1 MKKNKFTLLLILLTS
16 FLFFY
21 SKPYA
26 QGVNYVGTS
35 VANFLKIGL
44 GAKSVAIAEA
54 DITIAD
60 DASMLYINPG
70 SISWL
75 EKSSATFSYIQW
87 LVQTNLSY
95 LAVVLPTDYG
105 NIGLDIA
112 YFGSGDIKETT
123 LLRQEGTGRV
133 VSASDLSV
141 GLVYAKNL
149 TDRFSFGIKAKYLSE
164 NLASVSASTFA
175 FDIGSVFVTSF
186 LNNMKIGITLSNF
199 GGSLRFEGNDLLVT
213 QVVPGST
220 TGKQVPAILQTNS
233 WNLPLLFRI
242 GVSSNALEL
251 DNYKLGISYMVID
264 SRDYDVRY
272 NLGASLQVYDLVTL
286 RGGYRFNYDE
296 ATFSAGIGIKT
307 KTDFIGDL
315 MIDYAY
321 TDFGRLNG
329 INQFTLSINF

>member
-1 MKKNKFTLLLILLTS
+1 MKKNKINVLQILVLS
-16 FLFFY
+16 FIIISPFL
-21 SKPYA
+21 KA

-44 GAKSVAIAEA
+44 GAKSVAVAEA

-60 DASMLYINPG
+60 DASMLYLNPG

-75 EKSSATFSYIQW
+75 EKSSATFSYVQW

-95 LAVVLPTDYG
+95 LAVVLPTDFG
-105 NIGLDIA
+105 NIGFDIA

-133 VSASDLSV
+133 VTASDLAL

-149 TDRFSFGIKAKYLSE
+149 TDRFSFGFKFKYLSE

-186 LNNMKIGITLSNF
+186 MNNMKIGITLSNF

-220 TGKQVPAILQTNS
+220 TNKQVPAILQTNS

-242 GVSSNALEL
+242 GVSTTALEL
-251 DNYKLGISYMVID
+251 DNYKLGINYMIVD
-264 SRDYDVRY
+264 SRDYDVRH
-272 NLGASLQVYDLVTL
+272 NIGTSLQIYDLVTL

-296 ATFSAGIGIKT
+296 ATFSAGIGLKT

-315 MIDYAY
+315 LLDYAY

>member
-1 MKKNKFTLLLILLTS
+1 MKKNKLTTLIILIISVLTLS
-16 FLFFY
+16 LRIN
-21 SKPYA
+21 A

-44 GAKSVAIAEA
+44 SAKSVAVAEA

-60 DASMLYINPG
+60 DASTLYLNPG
-70 SISWL
+70 SVSWL
-75 EKSSATFSYIQW
+75 EKSSATFSYVQW

-95 LAVVLPTDYG
+95 FSIVLPTDYG
-105 NIGLDIA
+105 NLGFDIA

-133 VSASDLSV
+133 VSASDLSI

-149 TDRFSFGIKAKYLSE
+149 TDRFSFGLKLKYLSE

-220 TGKQVPAILQTNS
+220 TNKQVPAILQTNS

-242 GVSSNALEL
+242 GISTTALEL
-251 DNYKLGISYMVID
+251 DNYKLAINYLIVD
-264 SRDYDVRY
+264 SRDYDVRH
-272 NLGASLQVYDLVTL
+272 NVGASFSIYDLVTL

-315 MIDYAY
+315 SLDYAY

>member
-1 MKKNKFTLLLILLTS
+1 MKKNKLTTLIILIISVLTLS
-16 FLFFY
+16 LRIN
-21 SKPYA
+21 A

-44 GAKSVAIAEA
+44 SAKSVAVAEA

-60 DASMLYINPG
+60 DASTLYLNPG
-70 SISWL
+70 SVSWL
-75 EKSSATFSYIQW
+75 EKSSATFSYVQW

-95 LAVVLPTDYG
+95 FSLVLPTDYG
-105 NIGLDIA
+105 NLGFDIA

-133 VSASDLSV
+133 VSASDLSI

-149 TDRFSFGIKAKYLSE
+149 TDRFSFGLKLKYLSE

-220 TGKQVPAILQTNS
+220 TNKQVPAILQTNS

-242 GVSSNALEL
+242 GISTTALEL
-251 DNYKLGISYMVID
+251 DNYKLAINYLIVD
-264 SRDYDVRY
+264 SRDYDVRH
-272 NLGASLQVYDLVTL
+272 NVGASFSIYDLVTL

-315 MIDYAY
+315 SLDYAY

>member
-1 MKKNKFTLLLILLTS
+1 MKKNKLTTLIILIISVLTLS
-16 FLFFY
+16 LRIN
-21 SKPYA
+21 A

-44 GAKSVAIAEA
+44 SAKSVAVAEA

-60 DASMLYINPG
+60 DASTLYLNPG
-70 SISWL
+70 SVSWL
-75 EKSSATFSYIQW
+75 EKSSATFSYVQW

-95 LAVVLPTDYG
+95 FSIVLPTDYG
-105 NIGLDIA
+105 NLGFDIA

-133 VSASDLSV
+133 VSASDLSI

-149 TDRFSFGIKAKYLSE
+149 TDRFSFGLKLKYLSE

-220 TGKQVPAILQTNS
+220 TNKQVPAILQTNS

-242 GVSSNALEL
+242 GISTTALEL
-251 DNYKLGISYMVID
+251 DNYKLAINYLIVD
-264 SRDYDVRY
+264 SRDYDVRH
-272 NLGASLQVYDLVTL
+272 NVGASFNIYDLVTL

-315 MIDYAY
+315 SLDYAY

>member
-1 MKKNKFTLLLILLTS
+1 MKKNKLTTLIILIISVLTLS
-16 FLFFY
+16 LRIN
-21 SKPYA
+21 A

-44 GAKSVAIAEA
+44 SAKSVAVAEA

-60 DASMLYINPG
+60 DASTLYLNPG
-70 SISWL
+70 SVSWL
-75 EKSSATFSYIQW
+75 EKSSATFSYVEW

-95 LAVVLPTDYG
+95 FSLVLPTDYG
-105 NIGLDIA
+105 NLGFDIA

-133 VSASDLSV
+133 VSASDLSI

-149 TDRFSFGIKAKYLSE
+149 TDRFSFGLKLKYLSE

-220 TGKQVPAILQTNS
+220 TNKQVPAILQTNS

-242 GVSSNALEL
+242 GISTTALEL
-251 DNYKLGISYMVID
+251 DNYKLAINYLIVD
-264 SRDYDVRY
+264 SRDYDVRH
-272 NLGASLQVYDLVTL
+272 NVGASFNIYDLVTL

-315 MIDYAY
+315 SLDYAY